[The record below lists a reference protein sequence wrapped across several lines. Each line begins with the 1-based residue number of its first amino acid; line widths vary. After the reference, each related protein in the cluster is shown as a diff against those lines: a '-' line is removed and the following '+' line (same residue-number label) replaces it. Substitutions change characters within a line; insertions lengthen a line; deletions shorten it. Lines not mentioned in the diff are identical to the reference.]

1 MILLAVMGCG
11 GQTVITAVVTP
22 TPGPTPAPIIQ
33 TVIVTATPGPTPAR
47 EIRTNVVTPTPG
59 PSPALSSRVVVA
71 TPTPTSATS
80 APTDAA
86 SPLIEPGLTPKVE
99 LGLSAV
105 QEIGIIENYAANRFW
120 SQHILVIKDIPVR
133 LYLTRLHREHDNRF
147 SIEPFYSTSEVI
159 LPGEVG
165 VMEFVPDRVG
175 EFKIRNIGHGA
186 EADLIVVATAA
197 EARSR
202 IEERGI
208 QMYAL
213 IHDVDEFRMYPETLV
228 VQKDI
233 FVAIHNINR
242 LLKNYWGRSTSSWGQ
257 R

>member
-1 MILLAVMGCG
+1 MA
-11 GQTVITAVVTP
+11 TP
-22 TPGPTPAPIIQ
+22 TSTSAASSPTDATPPSIEPGPTPQ
-33 TVIVTATPGPTPAR
+33 V
-47 EIRTNVVTPTPG
+47 E
-59 PSPALSSRVVVA
+59 S
-71 TPTPTSATS
+71 
-80 APTDAA
+80 
-86 SPLIEPGLTPKVE
+86 GLP
-99 LGLSAV
+99 AV

-120 SQHILVIKDIPVR
+120 PRHILVIKDIPVK

-175 EFKIRNIGHGA
+175 EFKIRNIGHSA

-197 EARSR
+197 EAKTR

-213 IHDVDEFRMYPETLV
+213 IHDVDGFRMYPETLV

-233 FVAIHNINR
+233 FVAIHNISLVAEHQVSIESFVDPDALNVKPR
-242 LLKNYWGRSTSSWGQ
+242 ERSLFEFTPETEGNYTIRHELHGFTGQ
-257 R
+257 LVLSQPNCWQDRDGEA